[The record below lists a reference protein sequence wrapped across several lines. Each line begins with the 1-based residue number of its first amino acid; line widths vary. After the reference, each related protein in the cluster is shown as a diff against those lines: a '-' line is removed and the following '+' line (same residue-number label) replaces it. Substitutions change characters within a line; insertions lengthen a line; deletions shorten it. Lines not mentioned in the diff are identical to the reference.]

1 MKTGRQKIEPDRIG
15 GISMRL
21 YLVRHGEALDEA
33 VDPERPLSQRGVQEV
48 ALTGHFLKEIG
59 AKPRVVICS
68 EKLRAR
74 QTAERLLQEMGQ
86 KEKIEQRKGLAPKD
100 NPEPFAE
107 ELGLFSSDLLIAGH
121 SPFLPRL
128 AAQLLCGKADP
139 EIFTLPPGGLLCLER
154 EGRGSWRLALSISPS
169 DLAELS

>member
-59 AKPRVVICS
+59 AKPQVVICS

-100 NPEPFAE
+100 DPEPFAE
-107 ELGLFSSDLLIAGH
+107 ELGLFSPDLLIAGH

-154 EGRGSWRLALSISPS
+154 EGRGNWRLTLSISPS
-169 DLAELS
+169 YLAELS